1 MLLAWS
7 GLRVGDRRNVESCLW
22 RLTEPSTR
30 GELSRFGA
38 VGVLGEV
45 AWTEG
50 DDRHA
55 VVGVRTL
62 ERVKGSG
69 EGETGLVAP
78 GEFDGLGLLIDG
90 CL

>member
-1 MLLAWS
+1 M
-7 GLRVGDRRNVESCLW
+7 
-22 RLTEPSTR
+22 
-30 GELSRFGA
+30 

-62 ERVKGSG
+62 ERVKGFG
-69 EGETGLVAP
+69 EGETEVVGA